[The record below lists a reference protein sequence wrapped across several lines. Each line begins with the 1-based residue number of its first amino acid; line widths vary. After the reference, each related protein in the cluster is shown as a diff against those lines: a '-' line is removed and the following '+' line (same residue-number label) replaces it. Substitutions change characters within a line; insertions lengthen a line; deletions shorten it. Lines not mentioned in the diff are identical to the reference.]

1 MRKYQ
6 VAIILLRDRLHFIYQ
21 LQSLFSAY
29 MEFSSYSLEAGIKPY
44 INCDLALVPSQEVG
58 ERIRKYLLPHTPAS
72 CGARSHAKRGSGLS

>member
-44 INCDLALVPSQEVG
+44 IQLRSRTRPLA
-58 ERIRKYLLPHTPAS
+58 
-72 CGARSHAKRGSGLS
+72 GSR